1 MSKAVTACI
10 KTKEPEAGT
19 ICVENVSGSSAGK
32 CRASLLSGLLR
43 ICLDVDKNAVQRME
57 SGQRFITD
65 IELKAIAHALG
76 VGYDALLED

>member
-1 MSKAVTACI
+1 MYKN
-10 KTKEPEAGT
+10 KGT
-19 ICVENVSGSSAGK
+19 GGRNNLCGERIRKFRRQMPG
-32 CRASLLSGLLR
+32 SLLSGLLR